1 MHRCPCVP
9 LTVLLLSVLRGR
21 GRGRGRGRKR
31 FGGGR
36 RPGRPPKFIRLEPQL
51 DSSGDKTTV
60 WTHSLLSRNVAN
72 DGFSVVL
79 FHPLIYL
86 FKIEELLEL
95 AEKPLEEQTQADQ
108 NGLKVVE
115 MEPEVAAV
123 AEGTDSQ
130 LLAPAADQ
138 EPESVTLTLSADLPA
153 PVKEDPTQSGQS
165 DPPLST
171 QDMRRAK
178 RIRVRAKPLLAS
190 SSNCLMYFFG
200 SEILMF

>member
-1 MHRCPCVP
+1 M
-9 LTVLLLSVLRGR
+9 
-21 GRGRGRGRKR
+21 
-31 FGGGR
+31 
-36 RPGRPPKFIRLEPQL
+36 
-51 DSSGDKTTV
+51 DSGGDKTTV
-60 WTHSLLSRNVAN
+60 WSHSFFSHNVGKY
-72 DGFSVVL
+72 GFPVVS

-95 AEKPLEEQTQADQ
+95 AEKPLEEQNQAAQ
-108 NGLKVVE
+108 NGLKAVE
-115 MEPEVAAV
+115 MEPEVEAA

-138 EPESVTLTLSADLPA
+138 EQESVTVTLSTDLPA
-153 PVKEDPTQSGQS
+153 PLKEDPTQSGQS

-178 RIRVRAKPLLAS
+178 RIRVRSKTAFG
-190 SSNCLMYFFG
+190 FFVRLFGVFFWG